1 MYARIWNE
9 SDKMWGTDYTAV
21 VFVDFIED
29 VHIQI
34 RHKK

>member
-9 SDKMWGTDYTAV
+9 SDKMWGTDYTEV

-29 VHIQI
+29 VHSSNTA
-34 RHKK
+34 

>member
-1 MYARIWNE
+1 MNRI
-9 SDKMWGTDYTAV
+9 KCGGTDYTAI